1 MMHPSVFGIASN
13 TSEALLNE
21 SQTFEVYITKYAFGR
36 NVHPTIDWSIL
47 SKYCPRLLNSP
58 SLSMPSLRGSHNLS
72 EVHHNF
78 LRYIRA
84 HAGHHLPNN
93 TLD

>member
-1 MMHPSVFGIASN
+1 MHPSVFGIASN
-13 TSEALLNE
+13 TSEVLLNE
-21 SQTFEVYITKYAFGR
+21 SQIFEVYITQYASAR
-36 NVHPTIDWSIL
+36 NIHTTVDWSIL
-47 SKYCPRLLNSP
+47 SKYFLILLNGP
-58 SLSMPSLRGSHNLS
+58 SLSMPSLRGSHSLS